1 MQTARRR
8 EGLVRPGW
16 MRHPAALA
24 VAVFLLVR
32 AIGLLALTWAPAR
45 AGRPLIEVLASWDGG
60 WYLRIA
66 ANGYA
71 DRLDLSAPMTDQI
84 TGSLAFFP
92 IYPLL
97 IRFLSGLT
105 GADSA
110 GPAW

>member
-1 MQTARRR
+1 
-8 EGLVRPGW
+8 
-16 MRHPAALA
+16 
-24 VAVFLLVR
+24 
-32 AIGLLALTWAPAR
+32 
-45 AGRPLIEVLASWDGG
+45 
-60 WYLRIA
+60 
-66 ANGYA
+66 
-71 DRLDLSAPMTDQI
+71 MTDQI